1 MIITSSKSKNV
12 AQERKFNNSIACDPA
27 INNSSTMITMQNLN
41 VDLPKI
47 DNITGASLIAQLV
60 KNLPAMQETLVRFLG
75 QEDPLEK
82 GKATHSSIPGLP
94 LVAQR
99 VKNPPAMRETWVGKI
114 PWRRACQPTPVFLPG
129 GSPWTEEP
137 GGLQST
143 GSQRLRHDSAT
154 NTQHSL
160 KHIDVSNRFLT

>member
-60 KNLPAMQETLVRFLG
+60 KNLPAMQETPVRLLG
-75 QEDPLEK
+75 REDPLRK
-82 GKATHSSIPGLP
+82 G
-94 LVAQR
+94 
-99 VKNPPAMRETWVGKI
+99 
-114 PWRRACQPTPVFLPG
+114 
-129 GSPWTEEP
+129 
-137 GGLQST
+137 
-143 GSQRLRHDSAT
+143 
-154 NTQHSL
+154 
-160 KHIDVSNRFLT
+160 

>member
-1 MIITSSKSKNV
+1 MATHSS
-12 AQERKFNNSIACDPA
+12 IPG
-27 INNSSTMITMQNLN
+27 
-41 VDLPKI
+41 LPLV
-47 DNITGASLIAQLV
+47 SQRV
-60 KNLPAMQETLVRFLG
+60 KNPPAMRETCVRLLRV
-75 QEDPLEK
+75 EDPLEK